1 MFNLDQQSWIEQG
14 IGIGI
19 VLDRLGFDESTS
31 RQTSSSPRYRTRFNY
46 F

>member
-31 RQTSSSPRYRTRFNY
+31 SPRYRTRFNY